1 MSLQNTSN
9 APEIEVENLVIRY
22 GPVAAVGPV
31 SFAVK
36 QGEQLTLLGPSG
48 CGKTTTLR
56 SIAGLERPS
65 GGSIRIRG
73 ETVYDEARGSTFLR
87 NGAACR
93 WCSSP
98 MRSGRT

>member
-1 MSLQNTSN
+1 MSLQNATTT
-9 APEIEVENLVIRY
+9 PEIEVENLVIRY

-56 SIAGLERPS
+56 STPDWSDRAAAPFASVARPS
-65 GGSIRIRG
+65 TTKR
-73 ETVYDEARGSTFLR
+73 EASTFPR
-87 NGAACR
+87 SDVVCR
-93 WCSSP
+93 WCSNRT
-98 MRSGRT
+98 RSGRT